1 MNLAKYETLKF
12 LIQASVNFL
21 TSVKLTKSN
30 IVKFVFASVRM
41 LHKYKSNFFKFYRL
55 ISN

>member
-1 MNLAKYETLKF
+1 MNILRSTVKFIILNKMNLTKYEILKF

-30 IVKFVFASVRM
+30 IVKFVFATVCM
-41 LHKYKSNFFKFYRL
+41 L
-55 ISN
+55 